1 MRAQA
6 AVEGDVQHDPVEEPG
21 DEPDGRQDDDDAG
34 GERQVSV
41 CTSRAVPMAP
51 SMAKSPTA
59 RFSTLHTRNH
69 TARQAPKI
77 P

>member
-1 MRAQA
+1 MSPTA
-6 AVEGDVQHDPVEEPG
+6 ARTTTTPAAN
-21 DEPDGRQDDDDAG
+21 GRW
-34 GERQVSV
+34 SV

-59 RFSTLHTRNH
+59 RFSTLQTRNH

>member
-1 MRAQA
+1 MPAMNGSPA
-6 AVEGDVQHDPVEEPG
+6 F
-21 DEPDGRQDDDDAG
+21 
-34 GERQVSV
+34 
-41 CTSRAVPMAP
+41 CTSHAVPMAP
-51 SMAKSPTA
+51 NIAKSPTA